1 MWLWATLMMT
11 VWVALI
17 AGVVWAIARRP
28 EQRPAHPTGRA
39 EEILAERNNRGEI
52 SLDEYRERLDAL
64 R

>member
-17 AGVVWAIARRP
+17 AGVVWAVARRP
-28 EQRPAHPTGRA
+28 EQRRAHRPVGPRRSWRYA
-39 EEILAERNNRGEI
+39 RGEI